1 MRDLPVPVIAA
12 INGPAVSCT
21 CFVEDRSH
29 CWWFA
34 RLPLILHVSGWSWP
48 LPCSGRGRYQSCLGF
63 SQVSIFP
70 ISNIRVTFS
79 AAGFLLFQLFC
90 TSLTWICV
98 LCNEYGQWSS
108 FWIQSKS
115 IRMGVTFTKLGLHPG
130 MAATHFLP
138 ALVGPQVMGQFFG
151 SPPYC
156 SIRDCIL

>member
-70 ISNIRVTFS
+70 ISNISRVS
-79 AAGFLLFQLFC
+79 FLHFFDMDLCPVQ
-90 TSLTWICV
+90 WI
-98 LCNEYGQWSS
+98 WSMVI
-108 FWIQSKS
+108 FLNSKS
-115 IRMGVTFTKLGLHPG
+115 TRMGVTFTKLGLHPG

-151 SPPYC
+151 DENVIQVSTFKP
-156 SIRDCIL
+156 